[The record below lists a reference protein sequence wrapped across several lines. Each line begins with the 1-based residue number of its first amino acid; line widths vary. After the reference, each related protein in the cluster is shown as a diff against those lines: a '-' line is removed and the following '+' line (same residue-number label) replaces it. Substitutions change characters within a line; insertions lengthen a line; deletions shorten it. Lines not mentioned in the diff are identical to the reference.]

1 MDLVI
6 KGQHEDP
13 DKAVTV
19 QYFDYG
25 YTRTKYMHTPQ
36 VKLGKCK

>member
-1 MDLVI
+1 MR
-6 KGQHEDP
+6 DP

-25 YTRTKYMHTPQ
+25 YTRTKYMHTHT
-36 VKLGKCK
+36 GKTREM